1 VGIVPLG
8 IAGLTWVIMRSWLR
22 YVDAGK
28 V

>member
-8 IAGLTWVIMRSWLR
+8 IAGLTWVMMRSWLR
-22 YVDAGK
+22 YVYGGK